1 MDAGCMDAGKCAMRQ
16 RRTARGDNARNGGNP
31 RKCAEIKK
39 NAENV
44 KNCLRAEN
52 RVPMLAPLP
61 ANKGNAK
68 KMKNMKTTF
77 EYNHAAAVELACGY
91 SENPETLRGLIARLE
106 IEVGPHTVVPSPWNK
121 DTQLK
126 ALHMLVAVNGYA
138 FAYYGSHAEAEAM
151 EVDLFCPGLTPAEKQ
166 RRKME
171 KIMARKHFREG
182 LLYSLLANIGGDYS
196 AASGDPEDIG
206 LDRDSIKD
214 MAKWNEICEHARKL
228 QAALRLTREELESL
242 PS

>member
-1 MDAGCMDAGKCAMRQ
+1 
-16 RRTARGDNARNGGNP
+16 
-31 RKCAEIKK
+31 
-39 NAENV
+39 
-44 KNCLRAEN
+44 
-52 RVPMLAPLP
+52 
-61 ANKGNAK
+61 
-68 KMKNMKTTF
+68 MKNMKTKF

-91 SENPETLRGLIARLE
+91 SDNPETLRGLIARLE
-106 IEVGPHTVVPSPWNK
+106 IEVGPHAVVPSPWYEG
-121 DTQLK
+121 TRRQLK
-126 ALHMLVAVNGYA
+126 ALHMLVNVNGYA
-138 FAYYGSHAEAEAM
+138 YPYYGSHAEAEAM
-151 EVDLFCPGLTPAEKQ
+151 EVDLPYMAGWTPAEKH
-166 RRKME
+166 RRKMA

-182 LLYSLLANIGGDYS
+182 LLYSLLADIGGDYS